1 MEVSHQSLP
10 SLIAVYLV
18 LPVPFFA
25 RMMPSFLISL
35 RDRMI
40 LASVVQMQIFSLAI
54 SALGETHP
62 FVERTRSCESFRV
75 FCMTHAFR

>member
-25 RMMPSFLISL
+25 RMMAKLL
-35 RDRMI
+35 DRSSRSHE
-40 LASVVQMQIFSLAI
+40 ASVVQMQIFSLAI